1 MNGRQMVRMGYGE
14 YKKYLRMGFGE
25 YKKILIQEAIKT
37 TQGKR
42 YLTTNGENGI
52 WGKQKTSEN
61 DRGHA
66 VCRICYEDGVRRKER
81 ERRMNKLQVR
91 LQQAVTIASIL
102 STPVIL

>member
-1 MNGRQMVRMGYGE
+1 
-14 YKKYLRMGFGE
+14 MGFGE

-42 YLTTNGENGI
+42 YLTANGENGIWGIQKTSENGI

-66 VCRICYEDGVRRKER
+66 ICQICFEGEGEERKRKDG
-81 ERRMNKLQVR
+81 
-91 LQQAVTIASIL
+91 
-102 STPVIL
+102 

>member
-1 MNGRQMVRMGYGE
+1 MNGRRMVRMRY
-14 YKKYLRMGFGE
+14 GE

-42 YLTTNGENGI
+42 YLTANGENGI
-52 WGKQKTSEN
+52 WGIQKTSEN

-66 VCRICYEDGVRRKER
+66 ICQICFEEDVRRKER

-91 LQQAVTIASIL
+91 LQQAVTIATIL
-102 STPVIL
+102 YCHTLNTI